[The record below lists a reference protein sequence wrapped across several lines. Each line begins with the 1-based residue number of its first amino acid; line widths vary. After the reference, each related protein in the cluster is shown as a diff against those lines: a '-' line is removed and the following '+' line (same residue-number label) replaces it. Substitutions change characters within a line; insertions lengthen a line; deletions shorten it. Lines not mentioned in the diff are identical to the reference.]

1 MFPLFLGSCLIPTRN
16 NKKNPFKPK
25 ILPFSAMMSLLVFS
39 SKVDE
44 FETLNA
50 DPYNSTLFKFA
61 VYSSTPVL
69 FLQTYEKKEVI
80 PLYQVPTFRQT
91 STEDGEEIMV
101 EVTDEDINDEVCTK
115 IPFVGLGHLSKPY

>member
-1 MFPLFLGSCLIPTRN
+1 
-16 NKKNPFKPK
+16 
-25 ILPFSAMMSLLVFS
+25 MSFLVFF

-91 STEDGEEIMV
+91 STDDGEEIMV
-101 EVTDEDINDEVCTK
+101 EVTDEDINDEVCTEILFFRVFPGFFSRVDFYQK
-115 IPFVGLGHLSKPY
+115 IRLVKTILYKNNLG